1 MTDQISLTNNKC
13 IIIIIITFQKYK
25 FWVFMLKIF
34 LNNPKK
40 CGGCLC
46 FILAQSVNVSP
57 IAL

>member
-34 LNNPKK
+34 FK
-40 CGGCLC
+40 
-46 FILAQSVNVSP
+46 
-57 IAL
+57 